1 MAISPQLIYRFNA
14 IAIKIVAGC
23 KLRIIFTYLKFK
35 LIFILDWNV
44 VDLQCCID
52 LGCAPRW
59 FSCTYVL
66 ACSVTSVVSDSLQP
80 NEL

>member
-1 MAISPQLIYRFNA
+1 MAISPQLIHRFNA

-23 KLRIIFTYLKFK
+23 KLRIIFTYLNFN
-35 LIFILDWNV
+35 LISILDWNV

-52 LGCAPRW
+52 FECAARW

-66 ACSVTSVVSDSLQP
+66 ALSVASVVSDSLQP
-80 NEL
+80 YEL